1 MKKSF
6 ALSSVLVDSPKVA
19 AAESALRNINTQFI
33 RSLRTHALFMAVVVS
48 YVAACLIVAWLY
60 EASDKISLS
69 LVYNN
74 NLRVIT
80 EFYLLLFLIGRFS
93 YTMIFI
99 RPEHLTRHILDD
111 LKTNYLNAE
120 RILTALPVLLLIP
133 VFISVFT
140 SYKAIIPLIKPYSW
154 DPVFVEWEAAL
165 HGGVQPWQLL
175 QPILGRPLITSTI
188 NFFYNLWFFV
198 MYAVLFWQ
206 AFSLRNPRLRM
217 QFYLTFISTWIL
229 LGNVCATLFSSVG
242 PCYYGRVFEGGNI
255 FQPLMEYLWAANE
268 MFPVWSLGI
277 QEMLWEAYE
286 VGGNSIAQGISAMPS
301 MHVSVAFLFAILGWR
316 TGRALGVA
324 LTVFASL
331 IMIGSVHLGWHY
343 AIDGYAAIAGTW
355 FIWWAIGRLLN
366 RNDCN
371 NECENIDQEIDAP

>member
-1 MKKSF
+1 MKKSL
-6 ALSSVLVDSPKVA
+6 ALSSVLVDSTKITM
-19 AAESALRNINTQFI
+19 AESTLDNIKTELI
-33 RSLRTHALFMAVVVS
+33 KSLRTHALFMVVVVS
-48 YVAACLIVAWLY
+48 YVAACLVVAWLY
-60 EASDKISLS
+60 GASDKISLS

-74 NLRVIT
+74 NLMVIT

-99 RPEHLTRHILDD
+99 RPEHLTRHIVDD

-120 RILTALPVLLLIP
+120 RILTGLPMLLLIP
-133 VFISVFT
+133 IFISAFT
-140 SYKAIIPLIKPYSW
+140 SYKAIIPLIKSYSW
-154 DPVFVEWEAAL
+154 DPVFVEWDAAL

-206 AFSLRNPRLRM
+206 AFSLRDTRLRM
-217 QFYLTFISTWIL
+217 QFYLTFILTWIL

-242 PCYYGRVFEGGNI
+242 PCFYSRVFEGGNI
-255 FQPLMEYLWAANE
+255 FQPLMEYLRAANE
-268 MFPVWSLGI
+268 VYPVWSLRI

-286 VGGNSIAQGISAMPS
+286 VGGNGIAKGISAMPS
-301 MHVSVAFLFAILGWR
+301 MHVSLAFLFALLGWR

-324 LTVFASL
+324 LTVFACL
-331 IMIGSVHLGWHY
+331 IIIGSVHLGWHY
-343 AIDGYAAIAGTW
+343 AVDSYAAIVGTS
-355 FIWWAIGRLLN
+355 FIWWAIGRVLN
-366 RNDCN
+366 RNDFN
-371 NECENIDQEIDAP
+371 NASENIDLEIDAP